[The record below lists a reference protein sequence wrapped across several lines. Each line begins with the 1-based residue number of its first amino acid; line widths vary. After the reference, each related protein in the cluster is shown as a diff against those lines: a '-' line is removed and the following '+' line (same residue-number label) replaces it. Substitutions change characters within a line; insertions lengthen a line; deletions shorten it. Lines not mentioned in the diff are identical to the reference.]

1 MSLCREGI
9 HPIQTDSG
17 MKHISICIISLW
29 VGILAVSCG
38 KSGPEAPETSEGI
51 PMSFGP
57 AAVSRSANLLDTDNI
72 NTSGNQLTV
81 YDLYTTSE
89 QSVLYMDATP
99 VTCDGSGNWT
109 YSPLKYWTETG
120 THAFTAYLSKQNGVT
135 LDGTNYPTVT
145 YYETMDALGISQ
157 WEITPTNQF
166 DFLYAWHSRNMET
179 VANPHAPVEFS
190 LNHLLCAVQFNVV
203 NLMPTENVELN
214 NFRLSGLRKGKAVI
228 TKGVPEVTLSSDSD
242 IYNLHEDV
250 TNQPL
255 EYNKP
260 HKLFSDD
267 DDDDEGEG
275 YVLLWPHTKEVFG
288 GLTGKISYMYENTEV
303 SKQINLIDGGTNNWR
318 AGQKY
323 TYNFYIQDNRI
334 SLSVEVVPW
343 KTDDVII
350 AE

>member
-1 MSLCREGI
+1 
-9 HPIQTDSG
+9 
-17 MKHISICIISLW
+17 MKQIVIYISLW
-29 VGILAVSCG
+29 AGIFAVSCK
-38 KSGPEAPETSEGI
+38 KSTPEAPEGI

-72 NTSGNQLTV
+72 NQKGNQLTV
-81 YDLYTTSE
+81 YDLYTVDG
-89 QSVLYMDATP
+89 QSMLYMSNTQ
-99 VTCDGSGNWT
+99 VTCDGNGNWT

-120 THAFTAYLSKQNGVT
+120 EHAFTAYLSHQGGIT
-135 LDGTNYPTVT
+135 LDGTTSTTGYPTVK
-145 YYETMDALGISQ
+145 YSPVKDALSISQ
-157 WEITPTNQF
+157 WEITPDSQF
-166 DFLYAWHSRNMET
+166 DFLYAWHSRNMGT

-203 NLMPTENVELN
+203 NLMPASTVMLN
-214 NFRLSGLRKGKAVI
+214 DFQLSGLRKGEAVI
-228 TKGVPEVTLSSDSD
+228 TKGVPEVTLSNGT
-242 IYNLHEDV
+242 YNLDEDEDV
-250 TNQPL
+250 TSQTL

-260 HKLFSDD
+260 HKLFS
-267 DDDDEGEG
+267 DDEGEG
-275 YVLLWPHTKEVFG
+275 YVLLWPHTLDVFE
-288 GLTGKISYMYENTEV
+288 GLTGKISYTYEGTTV
-303 SKQINLIDGGTNNWR
+303 SNKEIKLIDGGTNNWR

>member
-1 MSLCREGI
+1 
-9 HPIQTDSG
+9 

-38 KSGPEAPETSEGI
+38 KSGPEAPETLEGI

-57 AAVSRSANLLDTDNI
+57 AAVSRSANLLDTDDI

-81 YDLYTTSE
+81 YDLYTVDG
-89 QSVLYMDATP
+89 QSMLYMSNTQ
-99 VTCDGSGNWT
+99 VTCDVNGNWT

-120 THAFTAYLSKQNGVT
+120 EHAFTAYLSQQGEIT
-135 LDGTNYPTVT
+135 LDGTTSTTGYPTVT
-145 YYETMDALGISQ
+145 YLPENDALNISQ
-157 WEITPTNQF
+157 WKITPANQF

-203 NLMPTENVELN
+203 NLMPASTVKLDG
-214 NFRLSGLRKGKAVI
+214 FQLSGLREGEAVI
-228 TKGVPEVTLSSDSD
+228 TKGVPKVTLSSNT
-242 IYNLHEDV
+242 YNLDEDV
-250 TNQPL
+250 TSQTL

-267 DDDDEGEG
+267 GGES
-275 YVLLWPHTKEVFG
+275 YVLLWPHTKKVFE
-288 GLTGKISYMYENTEV
+288 GLTGKISYTYENTEV
-303 SKQINLIDGGTNNWR
+303 SKQKNLIDGGTNNWS